1 MLYRIHLAIREI
13 RPDNVSQWWYT
24 LIERVVVNPT
34 TIWTRPRPPEFRV
47 NISKLYDNIG
57 HDFLNR
63 AQLQRQ
69 PLQVYVISMLQK
81 KLYDHHEP
89 VYRQEISISQMSMN
103 HFLLRMFVCVIFH
116 RQDFT
121 ELHYGWYWASYM
133 KQELLTVRAPSHSM
147 LVIVV
152 VLCVVYFA
160 LFVFIPCLVRNV
172 AYVCIVHSWLPVWFS
187 LTFI

>member
-81 KLYDHHEP
+81 NYTIITN
-89 VYRQEISISQMSMN
+89 R
-103 HFLLRMFVCVIFH
+103 F
-116 RQDFT
+116 
-121 ELHYGWYWASYM
+121 
-133 KQELLTVRAPSHSM
+133 TVRKYLFLKCQWIISFYVCLFVSSFTDKILPNCIMGDTGRLIWNRSYLLYEH
-147 LVIVV
+147 LVI
-152 VLCVVYFA
+152 
-160 LFVFIPCLVRNV
+160 PCW
-172 AYVCIVHSWLPVWFS
+172 SS
-187 LTFI
+187 L

>member
-34 TIWTRPRPPEFRV
+34 TIWTRPRPAELRV

-81 KLYDHHEP
+81 NYTIIIMNRFTVRKYLFLKCQWIISFYVCLFVSSFTDKILPNCIMGDTGRLIWNRSYLLYEH
-89 VYRQEISISQMSMN
+89 
-103 HFLLRMFVCVIFH
+103 LVIPC
-116 RQDFT
+116 
-121 ELHYGWYWASYM
+121 WAS
-133 KQELLTVRAPSHSM
+133 L
-147 LVIVV
+147 
-152 VLCVVYFA
+152 
-160 LFVFIPCLVRNV
+160 
-172 AYVCIVHSWLPVWFS
+172 
-187 LTFI
+187 